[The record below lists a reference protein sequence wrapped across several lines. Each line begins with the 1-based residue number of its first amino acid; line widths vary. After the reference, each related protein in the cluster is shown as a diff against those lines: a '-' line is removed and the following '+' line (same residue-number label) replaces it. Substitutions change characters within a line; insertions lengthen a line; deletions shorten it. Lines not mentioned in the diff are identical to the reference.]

1 MDGCWKCT
9 INSVCVC
16 HVCQQAVVSVPLR
29 SQPASSPVQ
38 VPTTLSVSAVT
49 VAKPQSGSPGSPAN
63 NPASPAMLQGVTSPN
78 IKQVEH
84 FSFNCIYLGIYYL
97 KGPLMKTTT
106 VQQWCIVINRIGE
119 MFP

>member
-16 HVCQQAVVSVPLR
+16 RVCQQAVVSVPLR

-63 NPASPAMLQGVTSPN
+63 NPASPAVLQGVTSPN

-84 FSFNCIYLGIYYL
+84 FLLTVYIFGYQLSEGPFNEDDYSA
-97 KGPLMKTTT
+97 T
-106 VQQWCIVINRIGE
+106 VSPPG
-119 MFP
+119 